1 LEIKSEILYND
12 RVAGGYFRLGLA
24 CRFPEAK
31 PGQFVMLRVSDGLD
45 PLLRRP
51 FGIYRTLGTFGRA
64 LGAKG
69 SPSKMK
75 GIELLY
81 RVVGKGTAILS
92 GRRPGE
98 TLGVLG
104 PLGNGFPDP
113 AEGSSVVLVAGG
125 MGIAPLYLLAKRLGA
140 GTLLF
145 GARSKAENV
154 LLKDFRG
161 LGLRI
166 KTATE
171 DGSAGIKGLVTGLLE
186 DELTPESVVYACGP
200 VGMLKAAAAI
210 SEKAGAR
217 CLVSLE
223 RSMACGIGVC
233 LGCAVRTKEHRG
245 EKESR
250 FYKMVCSDGPVFQSE
265 EVDWALL

>member
-1 LEIKSEILYND
+1 MEIKAEIIHND
-12 RVAGGYFRLGLA
+12 RMAEGYFKLGLA
-24 CRFPEAK
+24 CAVPKVK

-51 FGIYRTLGTFGRA
+51 FGIYRE
-64 LGAKG
+64 LGAKDT
-69 SPSKMK
+69 PSKRK
-75 GIELLY
+75 GIEVLY
-81 RVVGKGTAILS
+81 RVVGKGTAILA

-113 AEGSSVVLVAGG
+113 PEGSETVLLAGG
-125 MGIAPLYLLAKRLGA
+125 MGIAPLYPLAKRLGK

-145 GARSKAENV
+145 GARSKAETA

-161 LGLRI
+161 LGLKV

-171 DGSAGIKGLVTGLLE
+171 DGSAGMKGLVTGLLE
-186 DELTPESVVYACGP
+186 DELTPESIVYACGP

-210 SEKAGAR
+210 SSKAGAR

-233 LGCAVRTKEHRG
+233 LGCAVRARAHTE
-245 EKESR
+245 EKENR
-250 FYKMVCSDGPVFQSE
+250 FYKMVCSDGPVFPSE
-265 EVDWALL
+265 EIDWDLL